1 MEDESNLY
9 VSVMKDM
16 KKMHTVDNGMMQRG
30 GLKSNALLGKIAS
43 IKVLSFLL
51 CSAWESTDLYV
62 RIGRSKSKA
71 TFFKVKWI
79 RILLDYKSS
88 LEI

>member
-51 CSAWESTDLYV
+51 CSA
-62 RIGRSKSKA
+62 
-71 TFFKVKWI
+71 
-79 RILLDYKSS
+79 
-88 LEI
+88 